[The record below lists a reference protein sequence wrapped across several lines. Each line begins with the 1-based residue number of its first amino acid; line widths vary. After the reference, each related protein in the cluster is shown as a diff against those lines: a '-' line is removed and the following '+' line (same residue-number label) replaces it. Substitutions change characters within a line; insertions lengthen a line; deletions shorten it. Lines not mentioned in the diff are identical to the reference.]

1 MKRTAFFLSEIQPSD
16 GMFRVEALRVGHW
29 DYPIDGGLNVTPDL
43 LRELKRNFDL
53 GAKGFEVPVDGRS
66 TGDHENTAHS
76 DADADDCGWVKRL
89 ELADGDTRL
98 LAYFDLTDSK
108 TKADVE
114 AGNLKY
120 CSSELDLAWFDPED
134 KTTKRVFEGLA
145 LTNRPY
151 IKRME
156 PIQPVNLSEFAA
168 NDFAGKPGDG
178 GTNPHQTTL
187 QEETMAKTLE
197 ELQKENELLKVQLKE
212 AQAGNGTA
220 KTDEGNVK
228 LAELSKVNEALRVQL
243 AQVEKSNRETA
254 AKLRLGEIKA
264 KLAGL
269 ARKGK
274 ITVPIYKKV
283 FALAEAL
290 VTTGTSEIK
299 LGCKKKLEEGEEGD
313 GVDKLDVVESVLDV
327 LGQLPDSIATDP
339 DKEAVLDEDSE
350 TKDEDDD
357 EALDKEARAQMRE
370 NPKLKYRQALVLAE
384 KKLRGGR

>member
-66 TGDHENTAHS
+66 TDDHENTAHS

-98 LAYFDLTDSK
+98 LAYFDLTDEK
-108 TKADVE
+108 TKANVE

-156 PIQPVNLSEFAA
+156 PIRPVNLSEFAA
-168 NDFAGKPGDG
+168 NEFAGKPGDG
-178 GTNPHQTTL
+178 GNEPPPINL
-187 QEETMAKTLE
+187 QEEIMAKTLE
-197 ELQKENELLKVQLKE
+197 ELLKENESLQLQLKE
-212 AQAGNGTA
+212 ALATKPAANP
-220 KTDEGNVK
+220 ESEVK
-228 LAELSKVNEALRVQL
+228 LSELSKDNEALRVQL
-243 AQVEKSNRETA
+243 AKVEKSNRETA

-264 KLAGL
+264 KLTGL

-290 VTTGTSEIK
+290 VTTGTSVVQ

-339 DKEAVLDEDSE
+339 DKEAVLDEDSD
-350 TKDEDDD
+350 TSNDDD
-357 EALDKEARAQMRE
+357 EKLDKEAKAQMSA
-370 NPKLKYRQALVLAE
+370 NTKLTYRQALVLAE
-384 KKLRGGR
+384 KKLQGGK